1 MITWRAAILLSA
13 FACVSA
19 QAQDCSGGAGGGTD
33 ATGNQCGV
41 TANDRDSGST
51 AAVYARPAVAIA
63 ATTPSRATP
72 TGSRTAGT
80 NAASLQT
87 ASAGAPASRFP
98 VKAKPAAEPTH
109 TAKIGDAREPLCS
122 GGIDGGMDATGNQC
136 NPAESAGAVVV
147 AQAR

>member
-1 MITWRAAILLSA
+1 MITWRAVCLLSA
-13 FACVSA
+13 FACASA
-19 QAQDCSGGAGGGTD
+19 QAQDCSGGVGGGID
-33 ATGNQCGV
+33 ATGNQCSV
-41 TANDRDSGST
+41 TTGDIDSAPA
-51 AAVYARPAVAIA
+51 AAVYARPAVVS
-63 ATTPSRATP
+63 ATTTRLRAMP
-72 TGSRTAGT
+72 TGSRSTGT
-80 NAASLQT
+80 NAATLQT

-98 VKAKPAAEPTH
+98 VNSKPAAEPVR